1 MKLQAEVQCSLCG
14 KWLFDTGQ
22 FRRDDAGKV
31 FCRSRS
37 RCFRGVARPEMRRFA
52 NRFGSEGPRPRSC
65 PGSRSC
71 PTGGLPRPPRHRR
84 AFPRQPQR
92 GQPAHAARRR
102 DRNRRAAGNSPPRF
116 ARLARENAG
125 VRGSAARRK
134 PRHQAI
140 RDSGGRSGRKAAPRP
155 PAHCARQPGRG
166 AASHPLL
173 KVASGVALTTG
184 ELKIEFFGTED
195 FMQKFGAVVYALE
208 NDYEQISA
216 FIEAE
221 ASHPADQAA
230 CGESS

>member
-37 RCFRGVARPEMRRFA
+37 RCFRGVARPEMRPFRKPVWLGRAATEIVPWIEELPDEVYLDRHAIEELFRVSRSEA
-52 NRFGSEGPRPRSC
+52 NRLMRRAGAIAIAGRLVIPRPALLAWLEKMLASEAALLEENRVTKLSEILAAV
-65 PGSRSC
+65 PVEKRRRA
-71 PTGGLPRPPRHRR
+71 RPPI
-84 AFPRQPQR
+84 
-92 GQPAHAARRR
+92 
-102 DRNRRAAGNSPPRF
+102 
-116 ARLARENAG
+116 
-125 VRGSAARRK
+125 V
-134 PRHQAI
+134 
-140 RDSGGRSGRKAAPRP
+140 RDSQAEELRATRFSKLP
-155 PAHCARQPGRG
+155 P
-166 AASHPLL
+166 
-173 KVASGVALTTG
+173 GVALTTG